1 MVSPPFRCKEQEKW
15 RSRGDDTGHVSI
27 SWLVLSPQ
35 RCAQAADAGELK
47 PKCYCR
53 ARIFL
58 TLGWYQN
65 TVALIIEN
73 FIPHE
78 TNDSCRYS
86 FAESA
91 SSDALANAD
100 CAGDLQIR
108 DCIGSESA

>member
-1 MVSPPFRCKEQEKW
+1 V
-15 RSRGDDTGHVSI
+15 
-27 SWLVLSPQ
+27 
-35 RCAQAADAGELK
+35 ADKGELK
-47 PKCYCR
+47 PKYYSR

-78 TNDSCRYS
+78 TNDSCRYP

-91 SSDALANAD
+91 SSDAIANAD
-100 CAGDLQIR
+100 SAGDFRFEICMAAKVDDLA
-108 DCIGSESA
+108 SAEAVVVVNQLGDYVC